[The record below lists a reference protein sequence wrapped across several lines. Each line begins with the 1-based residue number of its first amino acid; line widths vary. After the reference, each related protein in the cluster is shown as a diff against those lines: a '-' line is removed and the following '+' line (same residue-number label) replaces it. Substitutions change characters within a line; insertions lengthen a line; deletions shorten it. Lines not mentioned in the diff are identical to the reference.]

1 VQNKA
6 VQIIAKV
13 AEQKKLLLVMPR
25 TQVIL
30 AENSMDLTQSVMSDL
45 DKELTSVKVVLEKSA
60 AQ

>member
-1 VQNKA
+1 
-6 VQIIAKV
+6 
-13 AEQKKLLLVMPR
+13 MPR